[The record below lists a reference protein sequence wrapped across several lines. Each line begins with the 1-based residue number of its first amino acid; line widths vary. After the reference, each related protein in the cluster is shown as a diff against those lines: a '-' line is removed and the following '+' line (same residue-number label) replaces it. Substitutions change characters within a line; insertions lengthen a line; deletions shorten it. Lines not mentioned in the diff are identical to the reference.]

1 MLVTAVALS
10 TPAARPGVPYVVDG
24 ATPYDVATVVAA
36 LRGSDRFEVEAVGFD
51 AERDIP
57 LMVHAARDTFTA
69 YLGDEP
75 VFIFGTVEI
84 MPGVRQLIGFGT
96 EKTRRV
102 IPSVT
107 WFTYTHWLPDMFEN
121 GVRRIQVHI
130 PKEAA
135 RSLRWLLSF
144 GMYVECEMK
153 DYAANG
159 ATMLQLAYTRNE
171 FIKHVSIQKEVGASA
186 DDHAAARE
194 N

>member
-1 MLVTAVALS
+1 M
-10 TPAARPGVPYVVDG
+10 PYIVDG
-24 ATPYDVATVVAA
+24 AAPHDVATVVAA

-51 AERDIP
+51 ADRDIP
-57 LMVHAARDTFTA
+57 LMVRAARDTFTA

-75 VFIFGTVEI
+75 VFIFGTVEV
-84 MPGVRQLIGFGT
+84 MSGVRQLIGFGT

-107 WFTYTHWLPDMFEN
+107 WFTYTHWLPEMFES

-135 RSLRWLLSF
+135 RSLKWLLSF

-159 ATMLQLAYTRNE
+159 ATMLQLAYTRSE
-171 FIKHVSIQKEVGASA
+171 FIKHVSIQPKIDTGTDHDGAA
-186 DDHAAARE
+186 CQ
-194 N
+194 NKC